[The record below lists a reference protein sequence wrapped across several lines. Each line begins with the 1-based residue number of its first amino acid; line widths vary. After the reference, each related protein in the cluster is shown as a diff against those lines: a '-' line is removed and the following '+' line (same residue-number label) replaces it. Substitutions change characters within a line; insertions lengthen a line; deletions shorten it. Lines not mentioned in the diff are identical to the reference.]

1 MPSFLNS
8 ANLWRYLVYFWTVVF
23 YAVSI
28 GDFIGNNTLTNY
40 LGPLAAIYVGILAVY
55 VGQKEFQRWCHM
67 HDGRHPG
74 EWFVIGW
81 TLLVFSF
88 LILDFIFSKPYIIPD
103 VLIYTYITVLGV
115 LAITIKSKKIYRK
128 KHK

>member
-1 MPSFLNS
+1 M
-8 ANLWRYLVYFWTVVF
+8 AT
-23 YAVSI
+23 
-28 GDFIGNNTLTNY
+28 GDFIGNNALTAY
-40 LGPLAAIYVGILAVY
+40 LGPLAAIYIGILAVY
-55 VGQKEFQRWCHM
+55 VGQKEFERWCHI

-88 LILDFIFSKPYIIPD
+88 FILDFIFSKPYIIPD

-115 LAITIKSKKIYRK
+115 LAITIKSKRIYRK